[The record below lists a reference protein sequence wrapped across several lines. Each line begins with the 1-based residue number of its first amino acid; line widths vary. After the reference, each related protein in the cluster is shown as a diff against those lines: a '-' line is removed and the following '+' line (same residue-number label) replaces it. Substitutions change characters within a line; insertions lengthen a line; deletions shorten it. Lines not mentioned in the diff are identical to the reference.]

1 MTRLLNQLIL
11 LLLENRT
18 TTKLLK
24 VFFDLGEVFTGRFYS
39 ITIFDDKYE
48 VVELKNKADDK
59 QSKLETQNELDK
71 EKESKFEESI
81 AGRIKLRKPKS
92 DEQPDTTDMM
102 I

>member
-39 ITIFDDKYE
+39 VKIFDDKYE
-48 VVELKNKADDK
+48 VVELKDKADDI
-59 QSKLETQNELDK
+59 QSKLETQNEPLEMTKKKSQNLKKVSQK
-71 EKESKFEESI
+71 E
-81 AGRIKLRKPKS
+81 
-92 DEQPDTTDMM
+92 
-102 I
+102 